1 MSEKTSAIPLP
12 PLVAHRGESVLLP
25 ENTLPAL
32 ALGWKNKVFAVE
44 VDVHLSADRRMVVSH
59 DGNFRR
65 TAGLDREIV
74 QMTWD
79 EISKVDVGAWKGSEF
94 RGVRPPLLDEVFAIM
109 PQDGKLYLEIKS
121 PDPEFPELLADLMDR
136 YSVRPDQIIAI
147 SFHGESLKILK
158 SVVPEVR
165 RSLLFWD
172 SLKDKTAVEMMEL
185 AHSFGCVE
193 VSGGPNSHFD
203 EEYVRTMHDAGMK
216 VHVWT
221 IDDVPNA
228 HRFALAGVDTITTN
242 RAAWL
247 RSHWGDVC

>member
-65 TAGLDREIV
+65 TAGVDREIV

-147 SFHGESLKILK
+147 SFHGESLKILRRFVLHFKCTAVSYRQIEFFILTAIFKIQVVHFFFIFVCVVVTPHTFDFAEIFKCFIRK
-158 SVVPEVR
+158 SCDC
-165 RSLLFWD
+165 SLL
-172 SLKDKTAVEMMEL
+172 
-185 AHSFGCVE
+185 
-193 VSGGPNSHFD
+193 
-203 EEYVRTMHDAGMK
+203 VRERHNNCT
-216 VHVWT
+216 V
-221 IDDVPNA
+221 
-228 HRFALAGVDTITTN
+228 
-242 RAAWL
+242 
-247 RSHWGDVC
+247 